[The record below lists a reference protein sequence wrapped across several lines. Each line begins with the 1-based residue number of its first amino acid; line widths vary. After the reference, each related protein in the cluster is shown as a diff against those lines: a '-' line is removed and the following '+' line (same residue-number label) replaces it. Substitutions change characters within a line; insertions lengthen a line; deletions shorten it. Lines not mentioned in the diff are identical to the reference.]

1 MVCLVVSFIR
11 TQVTFIYFLLSL
23 GHIPISHQR
32 ISLSS
37 LQVQSI
43 FISILVLSHNISLLI
58 FDRLSQLLCSGMCCV
73 INVSLLH
80 VLLVLTVLLLL
91 DLAQ

>member
-11 TQVTFIYFLLSL
+11 TQVTFIYLLLSL
-23 GHIPISHQR
+23 GHIAISHQR

-43 FISILVLSHNISLLI
+43 FISILILSHNLSLLI
-58 FDRLSQLLCSGMCCV
+58 FDRLCQLLCSGMCCV
-73 INVSLLH
+73 INVALLR

-91 DLAQ
+91 NLAQ